1 VPVTIDAAG
10 AEAAFRT
17 AMRVTGRRGRL
28 VPVAAYLEPFAFNPS
43 DAMLNEIEI
52 IASFSYNDE
61 FPIVLG
67 HLASGRYPTD
77 SWVEHIPFDTHT
89 DAYPRMRAGTVI
101 KAMVDVQPR

>member
-1 VPVTIDAAG
+1 
-10 AEAAFRT
+10 
-17 AMRVTGRRGRL
+17 
-28 VPVAAYLEPFAFNPS
+28 
-43 DAMLNEIEI
+43 MLNEIEI